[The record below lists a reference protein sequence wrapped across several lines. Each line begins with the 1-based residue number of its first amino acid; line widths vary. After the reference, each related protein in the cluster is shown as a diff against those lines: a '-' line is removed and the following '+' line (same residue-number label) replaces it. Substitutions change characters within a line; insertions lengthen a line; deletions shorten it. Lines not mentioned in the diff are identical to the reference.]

1 MRCFLL
7 FVYFTSP
14 CTPRSSSSATAE
26 FGTIPAI
33 TARELFL
40 IWKKF
45 LCCNCTCKYH
55 NNPNQNL
62 HKIIP
67 FYILPQPVQPAHF
80 PPQTALS
87 GQPIHFLPLFFSFQM
102 YPAAK
107 PTTKPITAKIIIF
120 SILSPS
126 LKVRRS

>member
-14 CTPRSSSSATAE
+14 CTPRSSSSTTTE
-26 FGTIPAI
+26 FRTISAI

-45 LCCNCTCKYH
+45 LCCNCAYKYH
-55 NNPNQNL
+55 NNPNQNS
-62 HKIIP
+62 HMITP

-87 GQPIHFLPLFFSFQM
+87 GQPIHFLPRFFSFQM

-126 LKVRRS
+126 PKVSRN